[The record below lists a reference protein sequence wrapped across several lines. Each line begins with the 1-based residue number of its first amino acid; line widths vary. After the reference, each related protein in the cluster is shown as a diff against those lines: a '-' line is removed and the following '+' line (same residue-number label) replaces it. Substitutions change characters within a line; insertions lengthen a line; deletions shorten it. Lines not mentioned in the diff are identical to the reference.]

1 MSTIT
6 DMYGREVTVQTGVV
20 TQTMEGAVTEDVY
33 SLDGVDVWLPAG
45 TPQNVALQTI
55 EAMAPDWWTTPEPDQ
70 GLPS

>member
-6 DMYGREVTVQTGVV
+6 DMYGREITIQTGVV

>member
-6 DMYGREVTVQTGVV
+6 DMYGREITVQTGVV

-70 GLPS
+70 GPPS

>member
-6 DMYGREVTVQTGVV
+6 DMYGREITIQTGVV
-20 TQTMEGAVTEDVY
+20 TQGVGAEDIY